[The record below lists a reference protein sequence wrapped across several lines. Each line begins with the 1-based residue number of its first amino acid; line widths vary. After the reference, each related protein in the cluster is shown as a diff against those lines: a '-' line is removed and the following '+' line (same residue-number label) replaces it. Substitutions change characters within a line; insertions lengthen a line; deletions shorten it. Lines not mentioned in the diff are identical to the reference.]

1 MNGYFSYYLAWVFLS
16 YALRTP
22 WLLAGIVVLLVLR
35 PFVPAPGAL
44 LRLFG
49 RARSLRAQVA
59 VNRANITARRD
70 LAVIYLDGLRAR
82 AAVPLLQE
90 GLALAPNDAELL
102 YLLGLALHRSGKHE
116 AALEPLVRAVEL
128 DPRVR
133 YGAPYAVAGDALSAL
148 ARWDGALDAYEHY
161 QADNSS
167 DVSGYTRLA
176 RAHAMTGDR
185 QGAREIL
192 HEGIR
197 TWGMLPSSMKRR
209 QLGSYL
215 KAHWTRAVVLREP
228 SAIVLLVLVAASLS
242 VCAHL
247 AYAPIVSAFSES
259 RAPRAQHPRLPIED
273 PDY

>member
-1 MNGYFSYYLAWVFLS
+1 MNSYFTYYLAWVFLS

-22 WLLAGIVVLLVLR
+22 WLLFGVVVLLVLR
-35 PFVPAPGAL
+35 PFLPNPTAL
-44 LRLFG
+44 ARLFG

-59 VNRANITARRD
+59 VNHANITARRD
-70 LAVIYLDGLRAR
+70 LAVIYLDGLRSR

-116 AALEPLVRAVEL
+116 AALEPLVRAVEI

-133 YGAPYAVAGDALSAL
+133 YGAPYGVAGDALSAL
-148 ARWDGALDAYEHY
+148 KNWAAALDAYEHY
-161 QADNSS
+161 QESNSS

-185 QGAREIL
+185 AGAREVL
-192 HEGIR
+192 HEGLR
-197 TWGMLPSSMKRR
+197 TWGILPSSMKRR
-209 QLGSYL
+209 QFGFYL
-215 KAHWTRAVVLREP
+215 KAHWTRAVVLHEP
-228 SAIVLLVLVAASLS
+228 SAIALLFVVAVSVS

-247 AYAPIVSAFSES
+247 AYAPIVSAFSDS
-259 RAPRAQHPRLPIED
+259 RPHRTQRAPLPVDESE
-273 PDY
+273 Y